1 MELLFEWQC
10 FSSWRRCEGFEQ
22 SNVNKGFRKDL
33 HLHFTRVKFEKNTCM
48 HFSLDKTEKYVVIKL
63 HEQKLNTLIAAELK
77 SELLLLNTQGFN
89 NIILDLEE
97 SLYCDSSGL
106 SAILVG
112 NRLCRNSSGFFVITG
127 LSDTVMKLVQISQ
140 LDKVLNL
147 ALTVNDAIDFINETE
162 DERKIEDKIERDIK
176 E

>member
-1 MELLFEWQC
+1 
-10 FSSWRRCEGFEQ
+10 
-22 SNVNKGFRKDL
+22 
-33 HLHFTRVKFEKNTCM
+33 M

-63 HEQKLNTLIAAELK
+63 HEQKLNTLMAAELK

-89 NIILDLEE
+89 NIILDLVE

-112 NRLCRNSSGFFVITG
+112 NRLCRNANGSFVITG

-140 LDKVLNL
+140 LDQVLNI
-147 ALTVNDAIDFINETE
+147 ALTTNDAIDFILESE
-162 DERKIEDKIERDIK
+162 EEQKIESKIEKNIK
-176 E
+176 N

>member
-1 MELLFEWQC
+1 
-10 FSSWRRCEGFEQ
+10 
-22 SNVNKGFRKDL
+22 
-33 HLHFTRVKFEKNTCM
+33 M

-89 NIILDLEE
+89 NIILDLVE

-112 NRLCRNSSGFFVITG
+112 NRLCRNANGSFVITG

-140 LDKVLNL
+140 LDQVLNI
-147 ALTVNDAIDFINETE
+147 ALTSNDAIDFILETE
-162 DERKIEDKIERDIK
+162 EEQKIENKVEKNIK
-176 E
+176 N

>member
-1 MELLFEWQC
+1 
-10 FSSWRRCEGFEQ
+10 
-22 SNVNKGFRKDL
+22 
-33 HLHFTRVKFEKNTCM
+33 M

-89 NIILDLEE
+89 NIILDLVE

-112 NRLCRNSSGFFVITG
+112 NRLCRNANGSFVITG

-140 LDKVLNL
+140 LDQVLNI
-147 ALTVNDAIDFINETE
+147 ALTANDAIDFILETE
-162 DERKIEDKIERDIK
+162 EEQKIENKIEKNIK
-176 E
+176 N

>member
-1 MELLFEWQC
+1 
-10 FSSWRRCEGFEQ
+10 
-22 SNVNKGFRKDL
+22 
-33 HLHFTRVKFEKNTCM
+33 M

-89 NIILDLEE
+89 NIILDLVE

-112 NRLCRNSSGFFVITG
+112 NRLCRNANGSFVITG

-140 LDKVLNL
+140 LDQVLNI
-147 ALTVNDAIDFINETE
+147 ALTTNDAIDFILETE
-162 DERKIEDKIERDIK
+162 EEHKIESKIEKNIK
-176 E
+176 N

>member
-1 MELLFEWQC
+1 
-10 FSSWRRCEGFEQ
+10 
-22 SNVNKGFRKDL
+22 
-33 HLHFTRVKFEKNTCM
+33 M

-89 NIILDLEE
+89 NIILDLVE
-97 SLYCDSSGL
+97 SQYCDSSGL

-112 NRLCRNSSGFFVITG
+112 NRLCRNANGSFVITG

-140 LDKVLNL
+140 LDQVLNI
-147 ALTVNDAIDFINETE
+147 ALTANDAIDFILETE
-162 DERKIEDKIERDIK
+162 EEHKIESKVEKNIK
-176 E
+176 N